1 MFIPLK
7 VDDYDWQLMKIH
19 SFNTADSWT
28 AHTCPEDH
36 HWHPD
41 QESQAQKVTAAF
53 SCIHGR
59 KDVFEKGAEATKWSN
74 LERVV

>member
-1 MFIPLK
+1 MLISLK
-7 VDDYDWQLMKIH
+7 VDDYDWQLMKV
-19 SFNTADSWT
+19 SAVLKLTVPWT

-41 QESQAQKVTAAF
+41 QESQAQEVTAEEAAAL

-59 KDVFEKGAEATKWSN
+59 KDVSE
-74 LERVV
+74 